1 MATSLLNRVKAQV
14 DLYTSSR
21 ARGLIQGRGKSV
33 FKGSGEDFDDL
44 KYYQPGDK
52 ISDIDWKA
60 SARSGEPLIRQ
71 YNEER
76 VRHLS
81 LVVDTSSAM
90 SAVAADGTSKRDAM
104 VLAAGLVCFL
114 AQKNGDLVG
123 LVGGSRNAPLQLPAR
138 SSDGHLELLLRTVQS
153 ATTPDA
159 APPDPGWLL
168 ERAFRLTTRP
178 TLMTIITDE
187 ARPRVEDFPI
197 LRRLTTRHDV
207 MVVRIGDTDPLRPED
222 IEHEVID
229 VARPREVTETA
240 RLSTRVEREAE
251 TYRRARRDGIGDM
264 LDRLHISHVLT
275 AGESTVTDDMV
286 AMLRAREFRHAA
298 V

>member
-123 LVGGSRNAPLQLPAR
+123 LVGGGRNAPLQLPAR

-222 IEHEVID
+222 IDHEVID

-275 AGESTVTDDMV
+275 AGETTVTDDMV

>member
-1 MATSLLNRVKAQV
+1 MATSLITRVKARV
-14 DLYTSSR
+14 DLHTSNR
-21 ARGLIQGRGKSV
+21 ARGLIQGRGRSL

-60 SARSGEPLIRQ
+60 TARSGEPLIRQ
-71 YNEER
+71 FNEER

-81 LVVDTSSAM
+81 VVVDTSSAM
-90 SAVAADGTSKRDAM
+90 AATAADGSSKRDAA

-123 LVGGSRNAPLQLPAR
+123 LVGGSDAKPLQLPAR
-138 SSDGHLELLLRTVQS
+138 SSDGHLELLLRTVQQGTTAAS
-153 ATTPDA
+153 AASDSA
-159 APPDPGWLL
+159 WLL
-168 ERAFRLTTRP
+168 ERAFRVTTRS

-187 ARPRVEDFPI
+187 AHPSVEDFSL

-207 MVVRIGDTDPLRPED
+207 MVIRIADADPLLGED
-222 IEHEVID
+222 LDHEVVD
-229 VARPREVTETA
+229 VDDPREVASLA
-240 RLSTRVEREAE
+240 RTSKRVARDVKA
-251 TYRRARRDGIGDM
+251 YRRARRDGISEM
-264 LDRLHISHVLT
+264 LDRLHVTHVLT
-275 AGESTVTDDMV
+275 RGESTVVEDMI
-286 AMLRAREFRHAA
+286 AMLRAREYRHAG